1 MIWSMRGRWTDQS
14 TLWQSRSN
22 PSTTRS
28 VSRIIARLH
37 LQYIKLQVS
46 SLVRHG
52 ELGSTSLDTVNWG
65 QLEFE
70 PDPINC
76 PLEQALVTRGKYRPD
91 PILAGSISTFMAR
104 PDFLQYT
111 AYLTY
116 PTSLV
121 LLCTG
126 DWRLNVRVKSRWST
140 QLNLHTPSHT
150 IKTFRGICT
159 NSNILI
165 YISL

>member
-1 MIWSMRGRWTDQS
+1 MKCSFWWVRPNPRKMIWSMRGRWTDQS

-70 PDPINC
+70 PDPINW

-104 PDFLQYT
+104 PDFVQYT
-111 AYLTY
+111 AFYRHIW
-116 PTSLV
+116 PTPLA
-121 LLCTG
+121 
-126 DWRLNVRVKSRWST
+126 LNVRVK
-140 QLNLHTPSHT
+140 
-150 IKTFRGICT
+150 
-159 NSNILI
+159 
-165 YISL
+165 